1 MNIIIVTRALTIATM
16 SILAVPAAFAQT
28 PVRTV
33 KPDGSPNRAAWMA
46 QGGYGLMT
54 HYLITPKGSTPQERT
69 ADLNRIVDRFDL
81 GTYMRQI
88 DESGADWLIFTLGQG
103 TGYLSGHN
111 EEIDKL
117 EGGFTPRRDLI
128 PEIGEQ
134 LHRRGKRLIIYFPG
148 AHTAADPTV
157 KRLLGLG
164 TEGYADRH
172 NNFIRRYSLKLGRLC
187 DGWWFD
193 SCGAQDEFAW
203 RKEMD
208 ACRAGN
214 PESVIAFSG
223 AEFCAA
229 GGRIKPI
236 CPIEDYHA
244 GEIHLLEDGKIRTDF
259 IYPPGDGVIVTADGK
274 LRKKGQESRFYLPD
288 AQFIDNVQWHC
299 LLPVDLTFNPAV
311 PNQYCHYT
319 DKQLFGF
326 VDRVKS
332 AGGAITINVP
342 IEIESG
348 HIPQDTLAQVVR
360 LGRHLKS
367 GQVPK
372 PDSIAP

>member
-1 MNIIIVTRALTIATM
+1 MNIIIVTRELTIATM
-16 SILAVPAAFAQT
+16 SILAVPSAFAQT

-54 HYLITPKGSTPQERT
+54 HYLVTPKGNTPQERT
-69 ADLNRIVDRFDL
+69 ADLNRIVNRFDL
-81 GTYMRQI
+81 RTYMRQF

-103 TGYLSGHN
+103 TGYLSSHN
-111 EEIDKL
+111 EDIDRL

-128 PEIGEQ
+128 TEIGEQ
-134 LHRRGKRLIIYFPG
+134 LHRRGKKLIVYFPG

-164 TEGYADRH
+164 SEGYADRH
-172 NNFIRRYSLKLGRLC
+172 NDFIRHYSLKLGRLC

-193 SCGAQDEFAW
+193 SCGLQDDSAW

-259 IYPPGDGVIVTADGK
+259 IYPPGDGVIVNAEGK
-274 LRKKGQESRFYLPD
+274 LRKKGQEAKFYLPD

-332 AGGAITINVP
+332 VGGAITINVP
-342 IEIESG
+342 IEIETG

-360 LGRHLKS
+360 LGKHLKS

>member
-1 MNIIIVTRALTIATM
+1 MNAKTVTRALTIVTM
-16 SILAVPAAFAQT
+16 SILAVSSAFAQT
-28 PVRTV
+28 PIRTV

-46 QGGYGLMT
+46 RGGFGLMT
-54 HYLITPKGSTPQERT
+54 HYLITPKGSSPQERT
-69 ADLNRIVDRFDL
+69 ADLNRIVDGFDL
-81 GTYMRQI
+81 GTYMRQF

-103 TGYLSGHN
+103 TSFLSSHN
-111 EEIDKL
+111 EDIDRL

-128 PEIGEQ
+128 TEIGEQ
-134 LHRRGKRLIIYFPG
+134 LHRRGKKLIVYFPG

-164 TEGYADRH
+164 TAGYADRH
-172 NNFIRRYSLKLGRLC
+172 NDFIRQYSLKLGRLC

-193 SCGAQDEFAW
+193 SCGVQGEPAW
-203 RKEMD
+203 QKEMA

-223 AEFCAA
+223 AEFCAS

-244 GEIHLLEDGKIRTDF
+244 GEIHLLEGGKIRTDF

-274 LRKKGQESRFYLPD
+274 LRKKGQEAKFYLPD
-288 AQFIDNVQWHC
+288 SQFIDNVQWHC

-311 PNQYCHYT
+311 PNKYCHYT
-319 DKQLFGF
+319 DKELFGF

-332 AGGAITINVP
+332 VGGAITMNVP
-342 IEIESG
+342 IEIETG
-348 HIPQDTLAQVVR
+348 QVPQDTLAQVVR
-360 LGRHLKS
+360 LGRHLKV
-367 GQVPK
+367 GQAPK
-372 PDSIAP
+372 PNSIAP